1 LPWLAEGVLMAR
13 EWGTG
18 DMTDLD
24 GVVVRPA
31 ESGRAF
37 RDFVALPYTLHAANP
52 AFVPPLRIQQRE
64 ALDVRKHP
72 FWEYASRKLFVAYR
86 GGRPVGRIAAIDNPV
101 HNETFGEKAAH
112 FGFFECID
120 DDDVAAALFAEVERF
135 ARALGRDV
143 IRGPFNASAATGEI
157 GLQIDGFDV
166 PNYVMIPYSAPW
178 YRGLLEG
185 QGYAKDVDLYCY
197 MIDRANAPDWL
208 MNRCDRIVETSR
220 YRFRKVG
227 KAEVQREA
235 GRIWQVYNS
244 AWEKNWLWTKSTRA
258 EFMHLVKELVQIAD
272 FDMVWIAETAE
283 GEIIGFAIAIPNVNE
298 AIIKVRD
305 GRLLPFGLP
314 KLLWGLRPGAVR
326 TRRVLAMGVLEPYR
340 KKGIHWSLIYKLA
353 VECLRKGIT
362 QAEMSQILET
372 NTDMVKVAE
381 FAGGWRSKTH
391 RMYMKRLTLSGA

>member
-1 LPWLAEGVLMAR
+1 MDEAGE
-13 EWGTG
+13 
-18 DMTDLD
+18 
-24 GVVVRPA
+24 VVIRAA
-31 ESGRAF
+31 ESGRDY
-37 RDFVALPYTLHAANP
+37 RDFIALPYALHGTNP
-52 AFVPPLRIQQRE
+52 HWVPPLRVQQRD

-72 FWEYASRKLFVAYR
+72 FWEYASRKLFVAYSD
-86 GGRPVGRIAAIDNPV
+86 GRPVGRIAAIDNPV

-112 FGFFECID
+112 FGFFECMD
-120 DDDVAAALFAEVERF
+120 DDAVATALFGEVERF
-135 ARALGRDV
+135 ACERGHDLV
-143 IRGPFNASAATGEI
+143 RGPFNPSAVTGEI
-157 GLQIDGFDV
+157 GLQIDHFDD
-166 PNYVMIPYSAPW
+166 PNFVMIPYSPPW
-178 YRGLLEG
+178 HRGLVER
-185 QGYAKDVDLYCY
+185 QGFEKDVDLYCY

-208 MNRCDRIVETSR
+208 MKRGERIVDTSR
-220 YRFRKVG
+220 FRFRKVT
-227 KAEVQREA
+227 KTSVKQDA

-244 AWEKNWLWTKSTRA
+244 AWEKNWLWTRSTQA
-258 EFMHLVKELVQIAD
+258 EFMHLVGELVQIAD
-272 FDMVWIAETAE
+272 FDMVWVAENEA

-298 AIIKVRD
+298 AIIRVRD

-314 KLLWGLRPGAVR
+314 KLLWGMRPGAIG

-391 RMYMKRLTLSGA
+391 RMYVKKLTA